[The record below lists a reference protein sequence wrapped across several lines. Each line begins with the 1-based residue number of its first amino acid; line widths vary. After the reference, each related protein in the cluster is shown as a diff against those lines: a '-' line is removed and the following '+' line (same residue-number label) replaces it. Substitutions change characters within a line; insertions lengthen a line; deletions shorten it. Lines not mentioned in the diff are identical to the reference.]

1 MGRHEVPEK
10 IPSQYRS
17 NDLFDGRDSDAVLVG
32 VKIGA
37 GIRDSVVFRVYP
49 AIRIEDHALG

>member
-17 NDLFDGRDSDAVLVG
+17 NDLFDGCDSDAVLVG
-32 VKIGA
+32 VKIDVGV
-37 GIRDSVVFRVYP
+37 RDSVVFRVYP
-49 AIRIEDHALG
+49 AIALG